1 MAQVRL
7 QRKKIAL
14 TTLPKIHSCS
24 QFFRYSQSIFC
35 LPHRPNFSDIFD
47 LCLHWVSV
55 VRGYIFSTSEQAIS
69 EFEVVEAEWR
79 QRWKMMRRYFLLDL
93 TLDIKHAKF
102 YGVRPNDSWS
112 HIFINVDIH
121 KRRQNF
127 FGHFWY
133 PLPHVR
139 ILTLVYLTSTF

>member
-1 MAQVRL
+1 MTEGRWFLAVSKSADSFVQFWVPLL
-7 QRKKIAL
+7 QLSNYQKFLLCIKI
-14 TTLPKIHSCS
+14 II
-24 QFFRYSQSIFC
+24 SI
-35 LPHRPNFSDIFD
+35 
-47 LCLHWVSV
+47 VS
-55 VRGYIFSTSEQAIS
+55 YIFLSDLPFGYTYFQTSEQAIS

-79 QRWKMMRRYFLLDL
+79 QRRKMMRRYFLLDL
-93 TLDIKHAKF
+93 MLDIKHAKF